1 MNDLEK
7 LKMLRNRRMEQQ
19 FIELQTH
26 RQILDGW
33 HNQIFSKQQQITE
46 FKQWRIDYQDKL
58 FHSLQDQPFNVQ
70 TMKSYHEKLNELE
83 QEETRLHTEL
93 DSIRQGMRQAE
104 TVVEQARKKSSETIL
119 QLEKVKEIIQ
129 QTAHK
134 PLV

>member
-1 MNDLEK
+1 
-7 LKMLRNRRMEQQ
+7 
-19 FIELQTH
+19 
-26 RQILDGW
+26 
-33 HNQIFSKQQQITE
+33 
-46 FKQWRIDYQDKL
+46 
-58 FHSLQDQPFNVQ
+58 
-70 TMKSYHEKLNELE
+70 MKSYHEKLNELE

-104 TVVEQARKKSSETIL
+104 TVVEQARKNSSEAIL

>member
-1 MNDLEK
+1 MKDLEK

-19 FIELQTH
+19 FIELQTQ
-26 RQILDGW
+26 RQILDNW
-33 HNQIFSKQQQITE
+33 HHQISNKQQQITE
-46 FKQWRIDYQDKL
+46 FKQWRVNYQDKL

-70 TMKSYHEKLNELE
+70 TMKSYHEKLSELD
-83 QEETRLHTEL
+83 QEEIRLHTEL
-93 DSIRQGMRQAE
+93 DTIRLGMHQAE
-104 TVVEQARKKSSETIL
+104 TEVEQARKKSTAAVL

>member
-1 MNDLEK
+1 MKDLEK

-19 FIELQTH
+19 FIELQTQ

-33 HNQIFSKQQQITE
+33 HNQIFSKQQQISD
-46 FKQWRIDYQDKL
+46 FKQWRVDYQDQL
-58 FHSLQDQPFNVQ
+58 FHSLQNQPFNVQ
-70 TMKSYHEKLNELE
+70 TMKSYHEKLSELE
-83 QEETRLHTEL
+83 QEEIRLHIEL

-104 TVVEQARKKSSETIL
+104 TEVEQARKKSTDAIL

-129 QTAHK
+129 QSAHK